1 MNDTKMNIL
10 DVNEICIA
18 LNRAHST
25 VRNYLRKGDFNTAFQ
40 KSSLNK
46 WYVKTEEVIKF
57 INNSNNTLITKKEI
71 AEKINK
77 VFSMEFDENTEFIT
91 VKEAKNELNLCK
103 NSIYRRVK
111 TGKLKA
117 KKVRNGKRV
126 PLNSH
131 SGKYLIS
138 RKSILKMKEDNF

>member
-1 MNDTKMNIL
+1 MNIL

-25 VRNYLRKGDFNTAFQ
+25 VRNMLRKNKFKTAFQ
-40 KSSLNK
+40 KDSLNK
-46 WYVKTEEVIKF
+46 WYVKTEDVIKY
-57 INNSNNTLITKKEI
+57 IKKSNGTEITKKEI

-77 VFSMEFDENTEFIT
+77 VFSMEFEEKTEFIT
-91 VKEAKNELNLCK
+91 VKEAKKELNLCK
-103 NSIYRRVK
+103 NSIYRRIK